1 MGALYW
7 QLNDIW
13 PTASWASIDYFGRYK
28 ALQYVAKRFFSP
40 VLLSCH
46 ETGETT
52 TRPYC
57 NMDYTRYD
65 YETKARLCV
74 TNDSLS
80 DITGTVFWELRNNEF
95 KVLKRGS
102 QEVCVSAMSVLW
114 LDEID
119 FRKTDVLH
127 NYLSFSFVS
136 DGNIVSDGT
145 VLFTAPKHFEFKD
158 PGLSYTVNGDEITVT
173 AQNYAKFIEVDSPDS
188 DFILSDNYFDLNG
201 GETKK
206 LKVVE
211 GTPKTIKLRSVF
223 DIR

>member
-1 MGALYW
+1 MGTLYW

-13 PTASWASIDYFGRYK
+13 PTASWASIDYYGRFK
-28 ALQYVAKRFFSP
+28 ALQYAAKRFFSP

-65 YETKARLCV
+65 YETKAALCI

-80 DITGTVFWELRNNEF
+80 EIKGTVFWELRNN
-95 KVLKRGS
+95 KSDILKSGS
-102 QEVCVSAMSVLW
+102 QDISLAALSVLR

-119 FRKTDVLH
+119 FEKTDVIH
-127 NYLSFSFVS
+127 NYLSFSLVS
-136 DGNIVSDGT
+136 EGKTVSSGT
-145 VLFTAPKHFEFKD
+145 VLFTAPKHFEFED
-158 PGLSYTVNGDEITVT
+158 PGLSYTVTGDEITVT
-173 AQNYAKFIEVDSPDS
+173 AQKYARFVEIDSPDS

-201 GETKK
+201 GEIKK
-206 LKVVE
+206 LKIME
-211 GTPKTIKLRSVF
+211 GMPKTIKLRSVF